1 MNERRE
7 NCSYLKEHPI
17 EEWTMTSSWI
27 DNVLSLSGLPL
38 SAEADRSRMFFCE
51 QYMQDHFLEPTHRL
65 HDQELIE
72 RLKQRETTV
81 KRLDNKQ
88 RREQEVINVKQSDI
102 STSTNDDDPI
112 DDTTGI
118 VQTGPRQFEIYIE
131 TRRDFDEYTRREMEE
146 QDD

>member
-1 MNERRE
+1 
-7 NCSYLKEHPI
+7 
-17 EEWTMTSSWI
+17 
-27 DNVLSLSGLPL
+27 
-38 SAEADRSRMFFCE
+38 
-51 QYMQDHFLEPTHRL
+51 MQDHFLEPTHRL